1 MNRLQIHRK
10 RAVTGPA
17 LAALARL
24 SRSLEYRDR
33 KVVWL
38 LTGQSRNIHMTTD
51 EIAAAVKVPVWMV
64 DRIKDDQLLELQTL
78 SAMVDQAMK
87 LATDLII
94 LDRGIRRLEEVLE
107 HFEAGDVDT
116 SQVEASALY
125 LRTKI
130 AAGLTKFVD
139 SETLDD
145 IERGLSP
152 RVCAHDRE
160 PATTPDLVFEAGGL
174 LFEEWAVDDLPQL
187 RATVEKCR
195 LVADMMRN
203 QFNFE
208 AVAEHV

>member
-1 MNRLQIHRK
+1 MNQLQIHRK

-33 KVVWL
+33 KVVWF

-51 EIAAAVKVPVWMV
+51 EIAAAAKVPVWMV
-64 DRIKDDQLLELQTL
+64 DRIKDDQRLELQTL
-78 SAMVDQAMK
+78 SAMVDQAMM

-107 HFEAGDVDT
+107 HFEAGDVDA

-125 LRTKI
+125 LRRMI

-139 SETLDD
+139 SETRDD
-145 IERGLSP
+145 LEHGLSQ
-152 RVCAHDRE
+152 RMCAYDRE
-160 PATTPDLVFEAGGL
+160 GAATPDLVFETEDL
-174 LFEEWAVDDLPQL
+174 LFEEWTADDLPRL
-187 RATVEKCR
+187 RATLEKCR